1 MTGALN
7 RLLDAALHIDP
18 GFALNDGAGTTRD
31 AGDVAADLKRA
42 VNALK
47 SKAYDEKTGRFD
59 YARVRACAGYR
70 ELRECTAQLNR
81 FDLARLARREERLA
95 FWINL
100 YNALIVDAVICFNV
114 RESVTKDLGFFRRA
128 AYCVQGMR
136 FSADDIEHGILR
148 GNRHHP
154 LLFFP
159 QFARDDP
166 RLAFSIQPVD
176 PRIHAALNCASR
188 SCPPLAA
195 YDAQHIDEQLDQA
208 LRAFV
213 NNTMAVDTTR
223 AVITVSPIFRWYAVD
238 FSGRAGVIDR
248 VARELSDAPAR
259 EWLSANRAR
268 VRLAYSRYDWSLN
281 DAAVTAFGN
290 AGNKI

>member
-1 MTGALN
+1 MTGAFN
-7 RLLDAALHIDP
+7 RLLDAALHIAP

-47 SKAYDEKTGRFD
+47 GEAYDEKTGCFD
-59 YARVRACAGYR
+59 YARVRAGNGYR
-70 ELRECTAQLNR
+70 ELRECTAQLNG
-81 FDLARLARREERLA
+81 FTLARLTRREERLA

-100 YNALIVDAVICFNV
+100 YNALVIDAVICFNV

-166 RLAFSIQPVD
+166 RLAFSIQTVD

-188 SCPPLAA
+188 SCPPIAV
-195 YDAQHIDEQLDQA
+195 YDAEHLDAQLDQA
-208 LRAFV
+208 MRAFV
-213 NNTMAVDTTR
+213 NSTTKVDNAR
-223 AVITVSPIFRWYAVD
+223 AVVKVSPIFQWYVSD
-238 FSGRAGVIDR
+238 FGGRAGVIDW
-248 VARELSDAPAR
+248 VAHGWSDASAR
-259 EWLSANRAR
+259 GWLSANRAR
-268 VRLAYSRYDWSLN
+268 VRLAYSRYNWSLN
-281 DAAVTAFGN
+281 GAAATASRRGN
-290 AGNKI
+290 EN